1 MKKILFRFGVFIVG
15 LQAFGQSTAV
25 TSSPTSTTASSTT
38 TAAAGNTQLFNNDA
52 AVLVVG
58 SGSQQSLTPAELTQL
73 QAAVL
78 LAADLANQAD
88 AAATSLQTVENTIMQ
103 NHGCTATAACSMMY
117 QHSQQVT
124 YTPPATTTT
133 TTTTTATPTWTTVA
147 TQGQTVT
154 IQAGTTV
161 RLGDPAGM
169 ACTACSSGKPLAAD
183 AWLPQVTFTATTTL
197 SVELSTALGGTT
209 DPAYGYVKVLQMLGT
224 TGGVTVVP

>member
-1 MKKILFRFGVFIVG
+1 MKKILFLFGVFIVG

-25 TSSPTSTTASSTT
+25 TSSPTTATTASSTT

-88 AAATSLQTVENTIMQ
+88 AAATSLQTVENVIMQ

-124 YTPPATTTT
+124 YTPAATTTT
-133 TTTTTATPTWTTVA
+133 TPPAPAPTWTAVA

-161 RLGDPAGM
+161 RIGDPAGT

-183 AWLPQVTFTATTTL
+183 AWNPQVTFTATTTL
-197 SVELSTALGGTT
+197 TVELSTALGGTA

-224 TGGVTVVP
+224 TGGVTVQP